1 MRSLSEIDTISKRAS
16 KAKGFSWGVAEEIG
30 KCIKQLELFG
40 LPGIKNLNQYLKIY
54 DQNKFQQIK
63 LISKSNISEN
73 KFYCPISSGIGF
85 LDQIKSLEKLNS
97 VKFNKIAYPI
107 LFLSFASRAS
117 EVLGKKILLKLDE
130 KEFILNF
137 NQSIIGNY
145 SKNEIWE
152 NANSV
157 SINFLDNNNSFSEE
171 EWKEMTKFANETF
184 VEESDEL
191 KEKSAGAG
199 LTDND

>member
-30 KCIKQLELFG
+30 KCVKQLELFG

-54 DQNKFQQIK
+54 DQNKFQKIK

-73 KFYCPISSGIGF
+73 KFHCPISSGIGF
-85 LDQIKSLEKLNS
+85 LDQIKSLEKLKS
-97 VKFNKIAYPI
+97 LEFNKIAYPI

-117 EVLGKKILLKLDE
+117 EVLGKKILVKLDE

-137 NQSIIGNY
+137 NQSIFGNY

-157 SINFLDNNNSFSEE
+157 SINFLDNNNSFSED

>member
-30 KCIKQLELFG
+30 KCVKQLELFG

-54 DQNKFQQIK
+54 DQNKFQKIK

-73 KFYCPISSGIGF
+73 KFHCPISSGIGL
-85 LDQIKSLEKLNS
+85 LDQIKSLEKLKS
-97 VKFNKIAYPI
+97 LEFNKIAYPI

-117 EVLGKKILLKLDE
+117 EVLGKKILIKLDE

-137 NQSIIGNY
+137 NQSIFGNY

>member
-16 KAKGFSWGVAEEIG
+16 RAKGFSWGVSEEIG
-30 KCIKQLELFG
+30 KCVKQLELFG

-54 DQNKFQQIK
+54 DQNKFQKIK

-73 KFYCPISSGIGF
+73 KFHCPISSGIGF
-85 LDQIKSLEKLNS
+85 LDQIKSLEKLKS
-97 VKFNKIAYPI
+97 LEFNKIAYPI

-117 EVLGKKILLKLDE
+117 EVLGKKILVKLDE

-137 NQSIIGNY
+137 NQSIFGNY

-157 SINFLDNNNSFSEE
+157 SINFLDNYNSFSED

>member
-16 KAKGFSWGVAEEIG
+16 RAKGFSWGVSEEIG
-30 KCIKQLELFG
+30 KCVKHLELFG
-40 LPGIKNLNQYLKIY
+40 LPGLKNLNQYLKIY

-63 LISKSNISEN
+63 LISKSNLSEN
-73 KFYCPISSGIGF
+73 KFHCPISSGIGF
-85 LDQIKSLEKLNS
+85 LDQIKSLEKLKS
-97 VKFNKIAYPI
+97 LQFNKIAYPI

-117 EVLGKKILLKLDE
+117 EVLGKKILVKLDE

-137 NQSIIGNY
+137 NESIFGNY

-157 SINFLDNNNSFSEE
+157 LINFLDNNNSFSDE

>member
-16 KAKGFSWGVAEEIG
+16 RAKGFSWGVSEEIG
-30 KCIKQLELFG
+30 KCVKQLELFG

-54 DQNKFQQIK
+54 DQNKFQKIK
-63 LISKSNISEN
+63 LISKLNISEN
-73 KFYCPISSGIGF
+73 KFHCPISSGISF
-85 LDQIKSLEKLNS
+85 LDQIKSLEKLKS
-97 VKFNKIAYPI
+97 LEFNKIAYPI

-117 EVLGKKILLKLDE
+117 EVLGKKILVKLDE

-137 NQSIIGNY
+137 NQSIFGNY

-157 SINFLDNNNSFSEE
+157 LINFLDNNNSFSED

>member
-54 DQNKFQQIK
+54 DQNKFQKIK
-63 LISKSNISEN
+63 LVSKSNISEN
-73 KFYCPISSGIGF
+73 KFHCPISSGIGF
-85 LDQIKSLEKLNS
+85 LDQIKSLEKLKS
-97 VKFNKIAYPI
+97 VEFNKIAYPI

-117 EVLGKKILLKLDE
+117 EVLGKKILVKLDE

-137 NQSIIGNY
+137 NQSIFGNY

-157 SINFLDNNNSFSEE
+157 LINFLDNNNSFSED

>member
-16 KAKGFSWGVAEEIG
+16 KAKGFSWGVSEEIG
-30 KCIKQLELFG
+30 KCVKQLELFG

-54 DQNKFQQIK
+54 DQNKFQKIK
-63 LISKSNISEN
+63 LISKLNISEN
-73 KFYCPISSGIGF
+73 KFHCPISSGIGF
-85 LDQIKSLEKLNS
+85 LDQIKSLEKLKS
-97 VKFNKIAYPI
+97 LEFNKIAYPI

-117 EVLGKKILLKLDE
+117 EVLGKKILVKLDE

-137 NQSIIGNY
+137 NQSIFGNY

-157 SINFLDNNNSFSEE
+157 LINFLDNNNSFSDE

>member
-54 DQNKFQQIK
+54 DQNKFQKIK

-73 KFYCPISSGIGF
+73 KFHCPISLGIGF
-85 LDQIKSLEKLNS
+85 LDQIKSLEILKSLE
-97 VKFNKIAYPI
+97 FNKIAYPI

-117 EVLGKKILLKLDE
+117 EVLGKKILVKLDE

-137 NQSIIGNY
+137 NQSIFGNY

-157 SINFLDNNNSFSEE
+157 LINFLDNNNSFSEE

>member
-54 DQNKFQQIK
+54 DQNKFQKIK

-73 KFYCPISSGIGF
+73 KFHCPISLGIGF
-85 LDQIKSLEKLNS
+85 LDQIKSLEKLKS
-97 VKFNKIAYPI
+97 LEFNKIAYPI

-117 EVLGKKILLKLDE
+117 EVLGKKILVKLDE

-137 NQSIIGNY
+137 NQSIFGNY

-157 SINFLDNNNSFSEE
+157 LINFLDNNNSFSDE
-171 EWKEMTKFANETF
+171 EWKEMTKIANETF

>member
-1 MRSLSEIDTISKRAS
+1 MRSLSEIDTISKRALR
-16 KAKGFSWGVAEEIG
+16 AKGFSWGIAEEIG
-30 KCIKQLELFG
+30 KSVKQLELFG
-40 LPGIKNLNQYLKIY
+40 LPGLKNLNQYLKIY
-54 DQNKFQQIK
+54 DQNKFQKIK

-73 KFYCPISSGIGF
+73 KFHCPISLGIGF
-85 LDQIKSLEKLNS
+85 LDQIKSLEKLKS
-97 VKFNKIAYPI
+97 LEFNKIAYPI

-117 EVLGKKILLKLDE
+117 EVLGKKILVKLDE

-137 NQSIIGNY
+137 NQSIFGNY

-157 SINFLDNNNSFSEE
+157 LINFLDNNNSFSEE

>member
-54 DQNKFQQIK
+54 DQNKFQKIK

-73 KFYCPISSGIGF
+73 KFHCPISLGIGF
-85 LDQIKSLEKLNS
+85 LDQIKSLEILKSLE
-97 VKFNKIAYPI
+97 FNKIAYPI

-117 EVLGKKILLKLDE
+117 EVLGKKILVKLDE

-137 NQSIIGNY
+137 NQSIFGNY

-157 SINFLDNNNSFSEE
+157 LINFLDNNNSFSED

>member
-30 KCIKQLELFG
+30 KCVKQLELFG

-54 DQNKFQQIK
+54 DQNKFQKIK
-63 LISKSNISEN
+63 LISKLNISEN
-73 KFYCPISSGIGF
+73 KFHCPISSGIGF
-85 LDQIKSLEKLNS
+85 LDQIKSLEKLKS
-97 VKFNKIAYPI
+97 LEFNKIAYPI

-117 EVLGKKILLKLDE
+117 EVLGKKILVKLDE

-137 NQSIIGNY
+137 NQSIFGNY

-157 SINFLDNNNSFSEE
+157 SINFLDNNNSFSED
-171 EWKEMTKFANETF
+171 EWKAMAKFANETF

>member
-1 MRSLSEIDTISKRAS
+1 MRSLSEIDTISRRALR
-16 KAKGFSWGVAEEIG
+16 AKGFSWGISEEIG
-30 KCIKQLELFG
+30 KSVKQLELFG
-40 LPGIKNLNQYLKIY
+40 LPGLKNLNQYLKIY
-54 DQNKFQQIK
+54 EQNKFQQIK
-63 LISKSNISEN
+63 IISKTNICQN
-73 KFYCPISSGIGF
+73 KFHCPISTGIGF
-85 LDQIKSLEKLNS
+85 LDQIKSLEKLNL
-97 VKFNKIAYPI
+97 VEFNKIAYPI
-107 LFLSFASRAS
+107 LFLSFVSRAS
-117 EVLGKKILLKLDE
+117 EVLGKKILIKMDE

-137 NQSIIGNY
+137 NQSIFGNY

-152 NANSV
+152 NANTV
-157 SINFLDNNNSFSEE
+157 LINFLENNNSFSED

>member
-1 MRSLSEIDTISKRAS
+1 MRSLSEIDTISKRALR
-16 KAKGFSWGVAEEIG
+16 AKGFSWGTSEEMG
-30 KCIKQLELFG
+30 KSIKQLELFG
-40 LPGIKNLNQYLKIY
+40 LPGLKNLNQYLKIY

-85 LDQIKSLEKLNS
+85 LDQIKSLEKLKS
-97 VKFNKIAYPI
+97 LEFNKIAYPI

-117 EVLGKKILLKLDE
+117 EVLGKKILVKLDE

-137 NQSIIGNY
+137 NQSIFGNY

-157 SINFLDNNNSFSEE
+157 LINFLDNNNSFSEE

>member
-16 KAKGFSWGVAEEIG
+16 KSKGFSWGVAEEIG

-54 DQNKFQQIK
+54 DQNKFQKIK
-63 LISKSNISEN
+63 LISKLNISEN
-73 KFYCPISSGIGF
+73 KFHCPISSGISF
-85 LDQIKSLEKLNS
+85 LDQIKSLEKLKS
-97 VKFNKIAYPI
+97 LEFNKIAYPI

-130 KEFILNF
+130 KKFILNF